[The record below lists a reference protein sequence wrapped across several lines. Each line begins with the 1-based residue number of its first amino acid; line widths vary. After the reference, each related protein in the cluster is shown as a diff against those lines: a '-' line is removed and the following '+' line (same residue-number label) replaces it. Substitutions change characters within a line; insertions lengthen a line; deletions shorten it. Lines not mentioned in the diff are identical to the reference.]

1 MIERYQIFLV
11 LGVMFYLLVLVF
23 LIVRRKINVRYSIL
37 WLSAAGIML
46 ILAVFPYIVTVL
58 AGFMGIAVPVNLVFV
73 LQGLFVLLIA
83 IYLTSIVSWLTNRIH
98 KLVQMQGL
106 LEKRVRDLEEV
117 QLNDKQGKDNDKW
130 SIIT

>member
-58 AGFMGIAVPVNLVFV
+58 AGFMGITVPVNLVFV